1 MEIKKLILLGI
12 LLSTFGTVSAKTKVI
27 AHRGFWNTEGSA
39 QNSIAALTKANEIK
53 VYGSEFDVWLSSDG
67 VPVINHNATTDDHH
81 LLIEKT
87 SIAELKKE
95 KLANGEYLPTL
106 EEYLLKGKQ
115 CKNIKLIV
123 ELKPH
128 SSKEREDSLTAMVL
142 DMVKKLKL
150 KKKVEYISFSL
161 NTVKEIIRLDPK
173 AKVSYLTAD
182 LPPKELK
189 KIGCVGLDYNLNAM
203 IKNENWF
210 SEAKKV
216 GIKINV
222 WTVNKEEDMHY
233 LIKKGAD
240 FITTNEPQL
249 AKELTNNK

>member
-1 MEIKKLILLGI
+1 MELKKLVLLGI
-12 LLSTFGTVSAKTKVI
+12 LLASFGTVSAKTKVI
-27 AHRGFWNTEGSA
+27 AHRGFWNAEGSA

-67 VPVINHNATTDDHH
+67 VPVINHNPTTDDNH

-87 SIAELKKE
+87 PITELKKE

-123 ELKPH
+123 ELKPQ
-128 SSKEREDSLTAMVL
+128 SSKEREDSLTAIVL
-142 DMVKKLKL
+142 DMVKKMKL

-161 NTVKEIIRLDPK
+161 NTVKEIIRLDSK

-182 LPPKELK
+182 LSPKELK